1 MIACHMIACHMIAC
15 HMIDSHMVDSD
26 MVDSLANRLEKAGT
40 NFSLPNL
47 AGLCQVR
54 ENLV

>member
-1 MIACHMIACHMIAC
+1 MIAC
-15 HMIDSHMVDSD
+15 HMIDSHMVDSDMVDSD